1 MSLPQPTS
9 TDTVLITGASSGIG
23 SELARR
29 IAERGHGVTL
39 VARRADRLEDLADE
53 LRVEHKARADVM
65 PCDLADARARS
76 RLIAELRESATSVV
90 GVCNNAGYGSYGKF
104 QRQALE
110 REQEMVR
117 LNVEALHEL
126 SGAFLGPMIDR
137 GAGAIL
143 NVASIAAFQPTA
155 GFATYAGTKAFVQ
168 TFSESL
174 SADLAGTGVSCTVV
188 CPGPVPT
195 EFSEVAGTGRFE
207 RLLPGFVS
215 VSPESVAKQAV
226 DGMIAGKRSV
236 VPGVPVKAIAAAGR
250 YVPRTLL
257 LPLSRRGGGSRLDG

>member
-53 LRVEHKARADVM
+53 LRADLKARADVM

-76 RLIAELRESATSVV
+76 KLIAALREGGLSVV

-104 QRQALE
+104 HRQSLE

-126 SGAFLGPMIDR
+126 SGAFL
-137 GAGAIL
+137 A
-143 NVASIAAFQPTA
+143 
-155 GFATYAGTKAFVQ
+155 
-168 TFSESL
+168 
-174 SADLAGTGVSCTVV
+174 
-188 CPGPVPT
+188 
-195 EFSEVAGTGRFE
+195 
-207 RLLPGFVS
+207 
-215 VSPESVAKQAV
+215 
-226 DGMIAGKRSV
+226 
-236 VPGVPVKAIAAAGR
+236 
-250 YVPRTLL
+250 
-257 LPLSRRGGGSRLDG
+257 